1 MDRIDEN
8 LHRTIVWGA
17 LAAAFRPPQD
27 EPLALAADLPAA
39 ADALGLDVAPFL
51 ASIDGDDV
59 PADHNRLFGHTV
71 RGPCPAY
78 EGEYG
83 EPKGMRYAHEIGD
96 VSGFYRAFG
105 LQPSRRLA
113 ERPDHISIECEFMAF
128 LALKEACALRAHGEA
143 QAEVCRDASAKF
155 LEDHLGRFGRAFAT
169 RVRHA
174 GGGHAPF
181 HEAAAHLLDQT
192 IRRDAARYDV
202 AYGSEHLPLRE
213 DAGTPDDACVRC
225 RASEGTP
232 R

>member
-1 MDRIDEN
+1 MDRINEN

-17 LAAAFRPPQD
+17 LATAFRPPED
-27 EPLALAADLPAA
+27 EPFALAIDLPAA
-39 ADALGLDVAPFL
+39 ADALGLDAAPFL
-51 ASIDGDDV
+51 AALGDDDV
-59 PADHNRLFGHTV
+59 AEAHNHLFGHTL

-113 ERPDHISIECEFMAF
+113 ERADHISVECEFMAF
-128 LALKEACALRAHGEA
+128 LALKEACALRAHGEE

-155 LEDHLGRFGRAFAT
+155 LEDHLGRFGRAFAA
-169 RVRHA
+169 RVRRA
-174 GGGHAPF
+174 SVSHAPF
-181 HEAAAHLLDQT
+181 HEAAAALLDQT
-192 IRRDAARYDV
+192 IQRDAARYDV
-202 AYGSEHLPLRE
+202 TCGSENLPLRE
-213 DAGTPDDACVRC
+213 DTGTPDDACVRC
-225 RASEGTP
+225 RSSEGTP